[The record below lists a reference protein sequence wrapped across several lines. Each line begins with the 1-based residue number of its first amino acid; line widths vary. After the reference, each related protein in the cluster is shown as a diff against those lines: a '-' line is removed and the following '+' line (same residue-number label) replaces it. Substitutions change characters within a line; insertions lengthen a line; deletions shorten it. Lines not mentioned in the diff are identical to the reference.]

1 MIDPWLSYFGHPK
14 LPAGYD
20 ADDHNGD
27 DINGAGTNWPV
38 WPELF
43 DTFVS
48 FEVLFITEEMLEFF
62 VTGCPD
68 YVIPRV
74 PNLTVLPRENRV
86 YVIGEEGAGNIHISG
101 VDDTIRWPRE
111 VRQQTMRRR
120 A

>member
-38 WPELF
+38 WPQLF
-43 DTFVS
+43 DTFVAL
-48 FEVLFITEEMLEFF
+48 EVLIVTDEMMDIF

-68 YVIPRV
+68 IVFPCQ
-74 PNLTVLPRENRV
+74 PNTIAFSAEDSTLV
-86 YVIGEEGAGNIHISG
+86 ISG
-101 VDDTIRWPRE
+101 AWSDLAPLPTSRTIVFPRE
-111 VRQQTMRRR
+111 VRTQRIKELT
-120 A
+120 